1 MLLQVFGVL
10 AFPGIVL
17 SGDVMQG
24 FPSTSIPAVTGRVA
38 LVIAL
43 TLMMYEYLQFSSVVH
58 TLSLHKPP
66 LLLRADVPCT
76 QNKRPLLMWPN
87 RDSVTAIVKACA
99 PRRPKSQV
107 GHVIVTVLLT
117 VVEFTL
123 AVVSPGVEKVQT
135 LQTRRRGL
143 LWEIRGH

>member
-66 LLLRADVPCT
+66 LLLRSPLCLAAPLPLRLAAPLPLCLSASLLFCLSASLPLCPSAPLPPCLSAPLPSECVHVAVT
-76 QNKRPLLMWPN
+76 QNRW
-87 RDSVTAIVKACA
+87 VA
-99 PRRPKSQV
+99 
-107 GHVIVTVLLT
+107 
-117 VVEFTL
+117 
-123 AVVSPGVEKVQT
+123 
-135 LQTRRRGL
+135 
-143 LWEIRGH
+143 